1 MSLNINIENYL
12 HSIDTAFKK
21 KSKKDVRLTYAMV
34 AGVIFAFAY
43 LFWDGSVSEF
53 KNSQDQIN
61 SLQAKIN
68 SDKIY
73 LQANPEAMI
82 GNLDNKI
89 KKIKIKLI
97 DKKDQNAYI
106 KSKIETISAII
117 YDERR
122 WGKYIDSI
130 ASNAKKYNI
139 KILEFNNNYVTSA
152 ESFGHMLDL
161 DISVTGSY
169 KNTLKFIN
177 ALEQS
182 DLVADING
190 LEIKAQD
197 RLNTNLKI
205 SVWGIIY

>member
-1 MSLNINIENYL
+1 MSIGINIENYL
-12 HSIDTAFKK
+12 HSIDSAFKK
-21 KSKKDVRLTYAMV
+21 KSKKDIKLIYIMV

-43 LFWDGSVSEF
+43 LFWDNSIAEF
-53 KNSQDQIN
+53 KASQQQID
-61 SLQAKIN
+61 SLQAKIIV
-68 SDKIY
+68 DKAY
-73 LQANPEAMI
+73 LQANPETVIAAL
-82 GNLDNKI
+82 NNEI

-106 KSKIETISAII
+106 KNKIETISPLI

-122 WGKYIDSI
+122 WGKYINSI
-130 ASNAKKYNI
+130 STNALKYNI
-139 KILEFNNNYVTSA
+139 KILEFKNNYATSS
-152 ESFGHMLDL
+152 ESFGHMLNL
-161 DISVTGSY
+161 EIDITGNY

-182 DLVADING
+182 DLVADINN

-205 SVWGIIY
+205 SVWGIKY

>member
-1 MSLNINIENYL
+1 MSININIENYL
-12 HSIDTAFKK
+12 HKIDSALKK
-21 KSKKDVRLTYAMV
+21 KSEKDKKLTYVMV

-43 LFWDGSVSEF
+43 LFWDSSISEF
-53 KNSQDQIN
+53 ENSTKQT
-61 SLQAKIN
+61 SLLQTKIN
-68 SDKIY
+68 VDKAY
-73 LQANPEAMI
+73 LQANPETVIAA
-82 GNLDNKI
+82 LDNKI

-106 KSKIETISAII
+106 KSRIETISPLI

-122 WGKYIDSI
+122 WGKYINSI
-130 ASNAKKYNI
+130 SRNALKYNI
-139 KILEFNNNYVTSA
+139 KILEFNNKYVTSS

-161 DISVTGSY
+161 EIAITGSY
-169 KNTLKFIN
+169 KNTLRFIN

-182 DLVADING
+182 DLVADINN

-205 SVWGIIY
+205 SVWGITY

>member
-1 MSLNINIENYL
+1 MSLNTTIENYL
-12 HSIDTAFKK
+12 HRIDAAFKQ
-21 KSKKDVRLTYAMV
+21 KSKKDAKLTYMMV

-43 LFWDGSVSEF
+43 LFWDSSVDDYVAS
-53 KNSQDQIN
+53 KNEISIIQSNIN
-61 SLQAKIN
+61 A
-68 SDKIY
+68 DKAY
-73 LQANPEAMI
+73 LQANPETVIA
-82 GNLDNKI
+82 NLDNEI

-106 KSKIETISAII
+106 KSKIETISDII

-130 ASNAKKYNI
+130 ASNAKKYNV
-139 KILEFNNNYVTSA
+139 KILEFNNHYVTSD

-161 DISVTGSY
+161 NISVTGSY

-190 LEIKAQD
+190 LDIKAQD
-197 RLNTNLKI
+197 KLNTDLKI

>member
-1 MSLNINIENYL
+1 MSIGINIENYL
-12 HSIDTAFKK
+12 HSIDSAFKK
-21 KSKKDVRLTYAMV
+21 KSKKDIKLTYIMV

-43 LFWDGSVSEF
+43 LFWDSSIAEF
-53 KNSQDQIN
+53 KASKQQID
-61 SLQAKIN
+61 SLQTKIIV
-68 SDKIY
+68 DKAY
-73 LQANPEAMI
+73 LQANPETVIAAL
-82 GNLDNKI
+82 NNEI

-106 KSKIETISAII
+106 KNKIETISPLI

-122 WGKYIDSI
+122 WGKYINSI
-130 ASNAKKYNI
+130 STNALKYNI
-139 KILEFNNNYVTSA
+139 KILEFKNNYVTSS
-152 ESFGHMLDL
+152 ESFGHMLNL
-161 DISVTGSY
+161 EIDITGNY

-182 DLVADING
+182 DLVADINN

-205 SVWGIIY
+205 SVWGIKY

>member
-1 MSLNINIENYL
+1 MSLNTNIEGYL
-12 HSIDTAFKK
+12 HSIDVAFKK
-21 KSKKDVRLTYAMV
+21 KSKKDAKLTYIMV
-34 AGVIFAFAY
+34 ASIIFAFAY
-43 LFWDGSVSEF
+43 LFWDSSVDDFVAS
-53 KNSQDQIN
+53 KNEISTIQSNIN
-61 SLQAKIN
+61 A
-68 SDKIY
+68 DKAY
-73 LQANPEAMI
+73 LQANPETVIA
-82 GNLDNKI
+82 NLDNQI

-106 KSKIETISAII
+106 KSKIETISDII

-130 ASNAKKYNI
+130 ASSAKKYNI
-139 KILEFNNNYVTSA
+139 KILEFNNHYVTTA

-161 DISVTGSY
+161 NVSVTGSY

-190 LEIKAQD
+190 LDIKAQNK
-197 RLNTNLKI
+197 LNTDLKI